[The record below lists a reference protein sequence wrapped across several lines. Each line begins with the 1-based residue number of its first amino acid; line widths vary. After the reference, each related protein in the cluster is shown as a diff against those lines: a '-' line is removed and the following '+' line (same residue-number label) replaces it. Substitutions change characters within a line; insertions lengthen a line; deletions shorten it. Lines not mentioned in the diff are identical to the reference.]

1 MLYNTLL
8 QGEWC
13 STKTLLY
20 GDCCNNTIDNDIITR
35 GILCYTTH
43 YCKEN
48 DAQQRHCYT
57 GIAVTIQQWHYYK
70 GNSVLYNTLLQGE
83 WCLTKTATRGLLYN
97 TIAIITWGV
106 MYNTGDIFIHRPE
119 CSDHQAQSIFN
130 QYFIVSKT
138 RVTDAETWS
147 ELESLPAVSV
157 VPRIRFYS

>member
-1 MLYNTLL
+1 MMHNRTNTLLHVMLHSSIKTIHREFCTIQQTLL

-13 STKTLLY
+13 SAK
-20 GDCCNNTIDNDIITR
+20 
-35 GILCYTTH
+35 
-43 YCKEN
+43 
-48 DAQQRHCYT
+48 T

-83 WCLTKTATRGLLYN
+83 WCSTKTATRGLLYN

-106 MYNTGDIFIHRPE
+106 MYNTGDIFTHHLE

-138 RVTDAETWS
+138 LVTDAETWS
-147 ELESLPAVSV
+147 ELESLPAVPV